1 MHALILVFALHGAL
15 HSRPDQRGDGWFG
28 PDKLKHFFVSSLVET
43 ASYGALRA
51 ASVPHFKALQ
61 VASVV
66 TVAVGVG
73 KEIEDSQSG
82 EGFSVRDLT
91 WDLAGAASAAA
102 ILQAAH

>member
-15 HSRPDQRGDGWFG
+15 HSTPDQRGDGWFG

-61 VASVV
+61 VAS
-66 TVAVGVG
+66 
-73 KEIEDSQSG
+73 G

>member
-1 MHALILVFALHGAL
+1 MHALILVFALHGGLRNA
-15 HSRPDQRGDGWFG
+15 PDQRGDGWFG

-51 ASVPHFKALQ
+51 ASMPHGRALQ
-61 VASVV
+61 IASVV

-73 KEIEDSQSG
+73 KEIEDSHSG

-102 ILQAAH
+102 ILQAAR